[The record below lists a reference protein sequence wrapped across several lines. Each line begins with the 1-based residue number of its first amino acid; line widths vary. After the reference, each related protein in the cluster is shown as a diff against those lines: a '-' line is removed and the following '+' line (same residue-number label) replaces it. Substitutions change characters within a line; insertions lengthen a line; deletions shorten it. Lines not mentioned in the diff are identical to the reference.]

1 MRKKIMLIVPMLH
14 QGGFERICI
23 MTARLL
29 EKEHDVT
36 VVVFSLEDLAFDI
49 SGLTVI
55 DLGLEAKSG
64 KLGKILNV
72 LKRGRKL
79 TALQKKL
86 GIEVSYSFGMT
97 ANIANALSFGAKK
110 KITACHSFEEIKKKG
125 YMKLI
130 SRHSDKVLC
139 CAKKMADMVVETY
152 GFQNIVPLWNPCDI
166 DGIIKQSKE
175 TQKED
180 LSFFEIA
187 ESYRNLIRNQGMTQT
202 EVAKKVGKSQ
212 SSVANKLRLLNL
224 SPLVKKL
231 IRDYNLSERHARAL
245 LALKSEDEQVEVI
258 RTICREHLNVSQTE
272 ELIKIM
278 TNNRGLN
285 DKRIKVATVK
295 DIKVFKNTIS
305 QAMDIMKRGG
315 VEAHMVENAFDW
327 GTEYVIKIK
336 K

>member
-1 MRKKIMLIVPMLH
+1 MKFKFFKKQDSKNKDRVLHIPLSQISPNKNQPRKYFDEKGMEELSQSISEYGIIQPITVRRIKGTYELVA
-14 QGGFERICI
+14 GERRYR
-23 MTARLL
+23 AAKLL
-29 EKEHDVT
+29 
-36 VVVFSLEDLAFDI
+36 
-49 SGLTVI
+49 GLT
-55 DLGLEAKSG
+55 
-64 KLGKILNV
+64 
-72 LKRGRKL
+72 
-79 TALQKKL
+79 
-86 GIEVSYSFGMT
+86 
-97 ANIANALSFGAKK
+97 
-110 KITACHSFEEIKKKG
+110 EIP
-125 YMKLI
+125 
-130 SRHSDKVLC
+130 
-139 CAKKMADMVVETY
+139 AMVVEA
-152 GFQNIVPLWNPCDI
+152 GPNKSAILSLLENLQR
-166 DGIIKQSKE
+166 
-175 TQKED
+175 ED